1 MQKQRSISDAWYTG
15 WATLSRKR
23 NNKKKAA
30 DEKRKTSDPI
40 KLSTKP
46 ARKKVPAKTKAPS
59 SKPTKKSL
67 PAKPA
72 RKALPKS
79 ARKSLPVITKAI
91 TATKDD
97 TSSKKKKEDPKLGKV
112 KTPAK
117 KSMKAKTKDVM
128 ASPAFVTACEKIP
141 PKRRNA
147 KSKNTKAR
155 KKINFDQQADTQSQS
170 QSLSLSQ
177 RYGIPPKPTYAEV
190 SKCAARL
197 KSTICNPVGL
207 LPQTSNDVSSQ
218 KTKVSRG
225 GKGRGFQGVR
235 KTNLNK

>member
-1 MQKQRSISDAWYTG
+1 VQKQRSISDVWYTG

-23 NNKKKAA
+23 NSKKKAA

-40 KLSTKP
+40 KLSSKPASKKVSAKTKASSPKPTRKSLPKP
-46 ARKKVPAKTKAPS
+46 ARKNS
-59 SKPTKKSL
+59 
-67 PAKPA
+67 
-72 RKALPKS
+72 PKS

-170 QSLSLSQ
+170 QSQSLSQ

-190 SKCAARL
+190 SAARS
-197 KSTICNPVGL
+197 KSIIFNPVGL

>member
-1 MQKQRSISDAWYTG
+1 MRSFCVIQDQY
-15 WATLSRKR
+15 RQ
-23 NNKKKAA
+23 KKA
-30 DEKRKTSDPI
+30 
-40 KLSTKP
+40 
-46 ARKKVPAKTKAPS
+46 
-59 SKPTKKSL
+59 L
-67 PAKPA
+67 PKPA

-190 SKCAARL
+190 SAARS
-197 KSTICNPVGL
+197 KSIIFNPVGL

-218 KTKVSRG
+218 KMKVSRG

-235 KTNLNK
+235 KTILNK